1 MVSLLVANNQF
12 LKTRIPNQE
21 LSLRMRKA
29 EQVKN
34 EQKCSLRLDTRT
46 QLTATANNRKKN
58 SKNRLYNPIRFSHF
72 CFLSIWRSL
81 NFLTTRM
88 CIEQFQMKEN
98 YGLSHLQKSLHPV
111 LHHHYQIILIK
122 QLLMHIEVPKS
133 QSNTS
138 PKSANEIYGES
149 RLVPVL

>member
-12 LKTRIPNQE
+12 LKTRILNQE
-21 LSLRMRKA
+21 PSLRMRKA
-29 EQVKN
+29 GQVKN
-34 EQKCSLRLDTRT
+34 EQNCSLRQDIQT
-46 QLTATANNRKKN
+46 QWTAILNNPKKN
-58 SKNRLYNPIRFSHF
+58 SKNRLYNPIRFSRF

-81 NFLTTRM
+81 NFLTIPM
-88 CIEQFQMKEN
+88 CIERFQMKEN
-98 YGLSHLQKSLHPV
+98 YGLNHLQKSLHLV
-111 LHHHYQIILIK
+111 SLHPYQTILIK